1 MTDHT
6 NAVYSAA
13 DLQEKLHR
21 IRGKPVPLPT
31 LKYWRQRLGI
41 TPDRNR
47 LYTHQEL
54 DVLRGLVMALN
65 RGKTIEQ
72 YKRFLKE
79 RLTRGNESR

>member
-1 MTDHT
+1 MTDST
-6 NAVYSAA
+6 AAVYSAS
-13 DLQEKLHR
+13 DLREKLHR
-21 IRGKPVPLPT
+21 IRGKPVPPDT

-65 RGKTIEQ
+65 RGKSIEQ
-72 YKRFLKE
+72 YKRFLQE
-79 RLTRGNESR
+79 RMTDGN